1 MFLHVDLDAF
11 FSSVEQLINP
21 ELKGKPV
28 IVGALPNSKRGVVS
42 TCSYEAR
49 KYGVHSAMPIS
60 QAYRL
65 CPNGIYIKPK
75 MNLYNEKS
83 QEIMNIFKDFSPDV
97 QQMSIDEAFIDL
109 TGTERLFGP
118 VEETA
123 KKIKETVFEKT
134 GLVVSVG
141 LASNKYIAKI
151 ASGLSK
157 PDGFYFVKTGSEF
170 DFMSRLPL
178 SKVWGIGKKTLQRLN
193 SAGLFTVP
201 DLQNT
206 SLNILESILGKAGAD
221 FIYKAVRGLE
231 AETFS
236 DISLS
241 KSISAEKTY
250 SIDLI
255 DRYAIGTALLALS
268 HTVMFRM
275 IQEGYATKTICVK
288 IRYDD
293 FSTHTV
299 QETNTSRISS
309 VEDLY
314 QKASNLFDKRYN
326 GKGIRLLG
334 ICATNLENKNEPTQ
348 VELFQE
354 ENIKRQKLE
363 KTILSIQ
370 SNNPDILITK
380 ARLMK
385 LEKNDN

>member
-75 MNLYNEKS
+75 MDLYHKKS

-118 VEETA
+118 VEQTA
-123 KKIKETVFEKT
+123 KKIKETVFTKT

-141 LASNKYIAKI
+141 VATNKYIAKI

-157 PDGFYFVKTGSEF
+157 PNGFYFVKPGTEF
-170 DFMSRLPL
+170 DFMSKLPL
-178 SKVWGIGKKTLQRLN
+178 SKVWGIGKKTLQKLN
-193 SAGLFTVP
+193 KAGFFTVT
-201 DLQNT
+201 DLQKIN
-206 SLNILESILGKAGAD
+206 LCILESILGKAGAD
-221 FIYKAVRGLE
+221 FLYKAVRGLE

-236 DISLS
+236 DTSSS

-250 SIDLI
+250 SIDLE

-275 IQEGYATKTICVK
+275 IAEGYATKTICVK

-299 QETNTSRISS
+299 QETSTSRISS

-314 QKASNLFDKRYN
+314 QKASDLFDKRYN

-334 ICATNLENKNEPTQ
+334 ICATNLENTNEPFQ

-354 ENIKRQKLE
+354 GNIKRQKLE
-363 KTILSIQ
+363 KTILSIK
-370 SNNPDILITK
+370 SNNPNILITK

-385 LEKNDN
+385 SDKNDN